1 MVSFH
6 CTKRWIIV
14 YQTLT
19 ELLTFSISL
28 YRDVF
33 TALAAGTIIYV
44 VCFEIMQ
51 RERSKVIKP
60 KIVQFLAMVAGFATM
75 MTVDLTRKLKMRLN
89 RHA

>member
-1 MVSFH
+1 M
-6 CTKRWIIV
+6 
-14 YQTLT
+14 
-19 ELLTFSISL
+19 
-28 YRDVF
+28 F

-75 MTVDLTRKLKMRLN
+75 MTVDLTRKLKMSVSLTAVPFKIN
-89 RHA
+89 